1 MLKSELLN
9 QFGSFGHELSSL
21 HAAAS
26 SAGGHSASGALSSSL
41 DRSSQLEQLL
51 GSKLLE
57 ISQLHSR
64 ISELEGNLQE
74 QQQQQQ
80 SQANEIK
87 RLQVHIVWLEEQSK
101 LSEQLQV
108 NSTTRLQADND
119 KLKKSNQQLARQ
131 ASEMRLPLQQLLQE
145 LQDAVSLAARV
156 AMLDAATAGST
167 EQLLGGRSLLLQQPA
182 AELHS
187 LLTEQV
193 EKLKRVL
200 SAAAAAGTDTAA
212 AAAAAA
218 AADRPASAAPELRS
232 QSWSFDREL
241 QQLSPSVKAR

>member
-57 ISQLHSR
+57 ISQLQSR
-64 ISELEGNLQE
+64 VSELEGNLQE
-74 QQQQQQ
+74 QQQQQ

-108 NSTTRLQADND
+108 SSTTRLQAENE
-119 KLKKSNQQLARQ
+119 KLKASNQKLQRQ
-131 ASEMRLPLQQLLQE
+131 ASELRLPLQQLLQN
-145 LQDAVSLAARV
+145 LQDSASLAGRLA
-156 AMLDAATAGST
+156 AADAPAGSA
-167 EQLLGGRSLLLQQPA
+167 EQLLDGRSLLLLQQPA

-187 LLTEQV
+187 LLCEQV
-193 EKLKRVL
+193 DKLKRVL
-200 SAAAAAGTDTAA
+200 SAAAAAGAGGGESAA
-212 AAAAAA
+212 AAAAE
-218 AADRPASAAPELRS
+218 RPASAAPDLCS
-232 QSWSFDREL
+232 QSWSFDREHQ
-241 QQLSPSVKAR
+241 QQLSPSTRAR

>member
-26 SAGGHSASGALSSSL
+26 SAGGHSASGALSSSV

-57 ISQLHSR
+57 ISQLQSHV
-64 ISELEGNLQE
+64 SELEGNLQE
-74 QQQQQQ
+74 QQQQQQQ

-101 LSEQLQV
+101 LSEQLKV
-108 NSTTRLQADND
+108 NSTARLQAEND
-119 KLKKSNQQLARQ
+119 KLKNSNQQLQRQ
-131 ASEMRLPLQQLLQE
+131 AAEMRLPLQQLLQD
-145 LQDAVSLAARV
+145 LQDSVSLAARV
-156 AMLDAATAGST
+156 TAADAAAESA
-167 EQLLGGRSLLLQQPA
+167 EQLLDGRSLLLQQPA

-187 LLTEQV
+187 LLCEHV
-193 EKLKRVL
+193 DKLQRVL
-200 SAAAAAGTDTAA
+200 SAAGATAGSDAA

-218 AADRPASAAPELRS
+218 AAGDRPASAAPDLRS
-232 QSWSFDREL
+232 QSWSFDRER
-241 QQLSPSVKAR
+241 QQLSPSAAK